1 MKKIL
6 LICSALAMMLTTLAS
21 TLEKQ
26 LPRESGTDTR
36 TYREAMWIIS
46 NIIRNLNNK
55 FRSTII

>member
-6 LICSALAMMLTTLAS
+6 LICSALAMMLTTSAS

-55 FRSTII
+55 FCSTII

>member
-55 FRSTII
+55 FCSTII

>member
-6 LICSALAMMLTTLAS
+6 LICSALAMMLTTSAS

-36 TYREAMWIIS
+36 TCREAMWIIS

-55 FRSTII
+55 FCSTII